1 MPSLSNLI
9 IRLTLKT
16 APVEIRERFVFNEP
30 DIVDLAKFYQDREGF
45 EGLFVLS
52 TCNRTELYYVFQ
64 NADLQPSY
72 EDLIN
77 DLAIFK
83 NFEGSLDSY
92 VFTHNNDDA
101 IKHMFQV
108 ASGLDSMILGEDQI
122 VGQMKDAYFIA
133 RNNDFLGPTLT
144 RMFHKSLETGK
155 KIRTNTEVSR
165 GALSVSYAA
174 VKLAEDMLD
183 ELNGKKVLV
192 VGAGKTGQIA
202 IKHFQKK
209 GSTDLT
215 IANRT
220 LEKAVVLAQETNS
233 KFIDI
238 NNISDILQ
246 EQDIAIVCTSSE
258 HPLITRNMVEK
269 AMKTKNKESLILI
282 DLSVPRNIE
291 SGLDEI
297 PGVQLIDMDRLQK
310 IVETSQESRIAE
322 IENARVYIDKG
333 VEEFNEWLG
342 FRELMPAIS
351 SLSENFK
358 AIHQTEIEL
367 FLSKNNNKVQPEQF
381 GEHITKKYIQMVI
394 KQIKNATNNGQ
405 NPELVPLVNK
415 IFDVKY

>member
-1 MPSLSNLI
+1 MIGLI
-9 IRLTLKT
+9 GINHKT
-16 APVEIRERFVFNEP
+16 APVEVRERFVFNEE
-30 DIVDLAKFYQDREGF
+30 DIVELAKCYQDRVGF

-64 NADLQPSY
+64 NAELQPSY
-72 EDLIN
+72 QDLIK
-77 DLAIFK
+77 DLATFK
-83 NFEGSLDSY
+83 NFEGSLDRY
-92 VFTHNNDDA
+92 VITHSNDDA

-108 ASGLDSMILGEDQI
+108 ASGLDSMILGEYQI

-133 RNNDFLGPTLT
+133 RNNDILGATLT

-155 KIRTNTEVSR
+155 KIRSNTEISK

-174 VKLAEDMLD
+174 VKLAEDMLE
-183 ELNGKKVLV
+183 ELNEKKVLV
-192 VGAGKTGQIA
+192 IGAGKTGQIA

-209 GSTDLT
+209 GNTNLT

-220 LEKAVVLAQETNS
+220 LEKALVLAQETNS
-233 KFIDI
+233 KFIEMK
-238 NNISDILQ
+238 NIGDILD
-246 EQDIAIVCTSSE
+246 EQDIVLVSTACE
-258 HPLITRNMVEK
+258 HPLITRTMVEN
-269 AMKTKNKESLILI
+269 AMAVKQQSSLLLI
-282 DLSVPRNIE
+282 DLSVPRNVEPGI
-291 SGLDEI
+291 DNI
-297 PGVQLIDMDRLQK
+297 PGVELIDMDRLQK
-310 IVETSQESRIAE
+310 IVETSQEKRKSE
-322 IENARVYIDKG
+322 IENASIFVDKG

-342 FRELMPAIS
+342 FRELMPAIAA
-351 SLSENFK
+351 LSENFK

-394 KQIKNATNNGQ
+394 KQLKNATNNGQ